1 MRPIYILGVGQ
12 TPVSKETDL
21 SIRQL
26 AAGAVRAALADAGIE
41 QVGALYLGNMLSGM
55 LSQQQHLG
63 ALVADAAGL
72 RGVEAATAEAACS
85 SGAAAMRWGVMAVA
99 SGLHDVVVVA
109 GVEKMTHTDRYATT
123 RALATASDWDSE
135 GAKGYNFVSLNAVLM
150 QEYIQR
156 YRINRSLFAP
166 FAINAH
172 RNALGNPNAL
182 FHKEIDAMVYE
193 QSKVVHDPVRLYDAS
208 PICNGAAALVLAAGD
223 AVGKATAG
231 RPAVRVIASAGATD
245 SVGIADRRDRLVLDG
260 VMFSSRRAYAQAGI
274 GPQEVDIFE
283 LHDAYTIMSVLSLEG
298 AGFAR
303 PGEGLWLGVSGEIGP
318 HGRVPISTMGGLKA
332 RGHPVGATGIYQLAE
347 LYLQLTGQAGPT
359 QVPNARTAMAQ
370 NIGGTGATVLTHIL
384 RREE

>member
-21 SIRQL
+21 PIRHL
-26 AAGAVRAALADAGIE
+26 AAAAIREAIADAGVE
-41 QVGALYLGNMLSGM
+41 RVEALYLGNMLSGI

-85 SGAAAMRWGVMAVA
+85 SGAAAMRWGVMAIA
-99 SGLHDVVVVA
+99 SGLHDVVAVA

-135 GAKGYNFVSLNAVLM
+135 GAKGYNFVSLNAALM

-156 YRINRSLFAP
+156 YRVNRSLFAP

-172 RNALGNPNAL
+172 KNALANPHAL
-182 FHKEIDAMVYE
+182 FHKEIDALIYE
-193 QSKVVHDPVRLYDAS
+193 QSKLVHDPVRLYDAS
-208 PICNGAAALVLAAGD
+208 PICNGSAALVLAAGD
-223 AVGKATAG
+223 ALGRAAAG
-231 RPAVRVIASAGATD
+231 RPAVRVIASASATD
-245 SVGIADRRDRLVLDG
+245 SVGIADRRDRLTLDG
-260 VMFSSRRAYAQAGI
+260 VMFSSRRAYAQAEI
-274 GPQEVDIFE
+274 GPADVDIFE
-283 LHDAYTIMSVLSLEG
+283 LHDAYTIMSVLSLEA

-303 PGEGLWLGVSGEIGP
+303 PGEGLWLGLNGAIGLQ
-318 HGRVPISTMGGLKA
+318 GRLPISTMGGLKA
-332 RGHPVGATGIYQLAE
+332 RGHPVGATGVYQLAE
-347 LYLQLTGQAGPT
+347 LYLQLTGQAGPN
-359 QVPNARTAMAQ
+359 QIPNARTAMAQ

>member
-21 SIRQL
+21 SIRSL
-26 AAGAVRAALADAGIE
+26 AASAVRAAIADAGVE
-41 QVGALYLGNMLSGM
+41 RVEALYLGNMLSGI

-85 SGAAAMRWGVMAVA
+85 SGAAAMRWGVMAIA

-135 GAKGYNFVSLNAVLM
+135 GAKGYNFVSLNAALM

-156 YRINRSLFAP
+156 YRVNRSLFAP

-172 RNALGNPNAL
+172 KNALANPHAL
-182 FHKEIDAMVYE
+182 FHKEIDALIYE
-193 QSKVVHDPVRLYDAS
+193 QSKLVHDPVRLYDAS
-208 PICNGAAALVLAAGD
+208 PICNGSAALVLAAGD
-223 AVGKATAG
+223 AVGRAAAG
-231 RPAVRVIASAGATD
+231 RPAVRVIASASATD
-245 SVGIADRRDRLVLDG
+245 SVGIADRRDRLTLDG
-260 VMFSSRRAYAQAGI
+260 VMFSSRRAYAQAEI
-274 GPQEVDIFE
+274 GPADVDIFE
-283 LHDAYTIMSVLSLEG
+283 LHDAYTIMSVLSLEA

-303 PGEGLWLGVSGEIGP
+303 PGEGLWLGLNGAIGLQ
-318 HGRVPISTMGGLKA
+318 GRLPISTMGGLKA
-332 RGHPVGATGIYQLAE
+332 RGHPVGATGVYQLVEIYQ
-347 LYLQLTGQAGPT
+347 QLTGQAGLN
-359 QVPNARTAMAQ
+359 QVPHARTAMAQ
-370 NIGGTGATVLTHIL
+370 NIGGTGATVLTHI
-384 RREE
+384 RRQEE

>member
-12 TPVSKETDL
+12 TPVSKESDL

-26 AAGAVRAALADAGIE
+26 AAAAVRAALADAGIE
-41 QVGALYLGNMLSGM
+41 RVDALYLGNMLSGI

-85 SGAAAMRWGVMAVA
+85 SGAAAMRWGVMAIA

-135 GAKGYNFVSLNAVLM
+135 GAKGYNFVSLNAALM

-156 YRINRSLFAP
+156 YRVNRSLFAP

-172 RNALGNPNAL
+172 KNALANPHAI
-182 FHKEIDAMVYE
+182 FHKEIDALIYE
-193 QSKVVHDPVRLYDAS
+193 QSKMVHDPVRLYDAS

-223 AVGKATAG
+223 AVGRAAAG

-245 SVGIADRRDRLVLDG
+245 SVGIADRRDRLTLDG
-260 VMFSSRRAYAQAGI
+260 VMFSSRRAYAQAEI
-274 GPQEVDIFE
+274 GPADVDIFE
-283 LHDAYTIMSVLSLEG
+283 LHDAYTIMSVLSLEA

-303 PGEGLWLGVSGEIGP
+303 PGEGLWLGLNGAIGLQ
-318 HGRVPISTMGGLKA
+318 GRLPISTMGGLKA
-332 RGHPVGATGIYQLAE
+332 RGHPVGATGVYQLAE
-347 LYLQLTGQAGPT
+347 LYLQLTGQAGPN
-359 QVPNARTAMAQ
+359 QIPNARTAMAQ

>member
-41 QVGALYLGNMLSGM
+41 HVGALYLGNMLSGM

>member
-12 TPVSKETDL
+12 IPVSKETDL
-21 SIRQL
+21 PIRQL
-26 AAGAVRAALADAGIE
+26 AVAAVREAIANAGVERVEALF
-41 QVGALYLGNMLSGM
+41 LGNMLSGI

-85 SGAAAMRWGVMAVA
+85 SGAAAVRWGVMAIA

-135 GAKGYNFVSLNAVLM
+135 GAKGHNFVSLNAALM

-156 YRINRSLFAP
+156 YRVNRSLFAP

-172 RNALGNPNAL
+172 RNALANPYAL

-193 QSKVVHDPVRLYDAS
+193 QSKLVHDPVRLYDAS
-208 PICNGAAALVLAAGD
+208 PICNGSAALVLAAGD
-223 AVGKATAG
+223 ALGKAAAD
-231 RPAVRVIASAGATD
+231 RPAVRIIASASATD
-245 SVGIADRRDRLVLDG
+245 SVGIADRRDRLTLDG
-260 VMFSSRRAYAQAGI
+260 VMFSSRRAYAQAEI
-274 GPQEVDIFE
+274 GPQDVDIFE

-303 PGEGLWLGVSGEIGP
+303 PGEGLWLGLNGEIGL
-318 HGRVPISTMGGLKA
+318 HGKVPISTMGGLKA

-347 LYLQLTGQAGPT
+347 LYLQLTGQAGAN
-359 QVPNARTAMAQ
+359 QIPNARTAMAQ

-384 RREE
+384 QREE

>member
-41 QVGALYLGNMLSGM
+41 HVGALYLGNMLSGM

-135 GAKGYNFVSLNAVLM
+135 GAKGYNFVSLNAALM

-156 YRINRSLFAP
+156 YRVNRSLFAP

-172 RNALGNPNAL
+172 KNALANPHAL
-182 FHKEIDAMVYE
+182 FHKEIDALIYE
-193 QSKVVHDPVRLYDAS
+193 QSKLVHDPVRLYDAS
-208 PICNGAAALVLAAGD
+208 PICNGSAALVLAAGD
-223 AVGKATAG
+223 AVGRAAAG
-231 RPAVRVIASAGATD
+231 RPAVRVIASASATD

-347 LYLQLTGQAGPT
+347 LYLQLTGQAGPN
-359 QVPNARTAMAQ
+359 QIPNARTAMAQ

-384 RREE
+384 RRED

>member
-12 TPVSKETDL
+12 TPVSKESDL

-26 AAGAVRAALADAGIE
+26 AAAAVRAALADAGIE
-41 QVGALYLGNMLSGM
+41 RVDALYLGNMLSGI

-85 SGAAAMRWGVMAVA
+85 SGAAAMRWGVMAIA

-135 GAKGYNFVSLNAVLM
+135 GAKGYNFVSLNAALM

-156 YRINRSLFAP
+156 YRVNRSLFAP

-172 RNALGNPNAL
+172 KNALANPHAL
-182 FHKEIDAMVYE
+182 FHKEIDALIYE
-193 QSKVVHDPVRLYDAS
+193 QSKMVHDPVRLYDAS

-223 AVGKATAG
+223 AVGRAAAG

-245 SVGIADRRDRLVLDG
+245 SVGIADRRDRLTLDG
-260 VMFSSRRAYAQAGI
+260 VMFSSRRAYVQAEI
-274 GPQEVDIFE
+274 GPADVDIFE
-283 LHDAYTIMSVLSLEG
+283 LHDAYTIMSVLSLEA

-303 PGEGLWLGVSGEIGP
+303 PGEGLWLGLNGAIGLQ
-318 HGRVPISTMGGLKA
+318 GRLPISTMGGLKA
-332 RGHPVGATGIYQLAE
+332 RGHPVGATGVYQLAE
-347 LYLQLTGQAGPT
+347 LYLQLTGQAGPN
-359 QVPNARTAMAQ
+359 QIPNARTAMAQ